1 LGAISKGFEVDFV
14 GHIGKKALPHEVFHA
29 WTNRGIPHPI
39 FFVSPIDLSLGLEA
53 QI

>member
-1 LGAISKGFEVDFV
+1 VGATSKGFEVDFV

-29 WTNRGIPHPI
+29 WNNQGIPYPI
-39 FFVSPIDLSLGLEA
+39 FFVTRIDLSLGLEA